1 MSDKFHFNPNTGKVG
16 RCSASVR
23 DCAFADDNGVP
34 EHYDSEDAARS
45 AYEKSQEA
53 NTFSTVSKDRN
64 NNNSAGA
71 SPSDPFGFID
81 DNNTAD
87 AKIVEEVT
95 DVIIIDE
102 DELVPVDREIEKY
115 VPSMSDKKSEA
126 IVKKSQEFVANI
138 ANADD
143 ASKKEMLVGSI
154 SAIGDQAFK
163 NSAMQALSQ
172 IEEGKLGNEMAGS
185 SDVGKDLVSLRSVLQ
200 EIQPTADDFIAKKV
214 LGFIPMGSA
223 LTRWSRKF
231 ESNEKNL
238 KSILKSLDSG
248 GTELEVHNNKLRLK
262 MDGIKQD
269 MTTLRDSQILL
280 NQLDI
285 DLQKQIGEL
294 KQSGDLEK
302 AKELETTALFKVRQ
316 RRADVAQQAVVSL
329 QAFAVSKM
337 IVSNNELL
345 QDNIE
350 RTKSTTVA
358 ALVTAVQTQQA
369 LGYQK
374 KVAEGINSMNSL
386 TNDLILKNSEQLGEN
401 SRMIN
406 EQAMSTAIDPKV
418 LEQSFQN
425 IFRTLDESD
434 AARQKANDRLLEVTN
449 ALENVVQ
456 NARTHSQMRPAI
468 DGNSDRAQ
476 LGQ

>member
-23 DCAFADDNGVP
+23 DCAFADDSGVP
-34 EHYDSEDAARS
+34 EHYDSEGAARA

-53 NTFSTVSKDRN
+53 NTFSTVSKDGN
-64 NNNSAGA
+64 NDDSAG
-71 SPSDPFGFID
+71 SSSSDPFGFID
-81 DNNTAD
+81 DNNTA
-87 AKIVEEVT
+87 VEKT
-95 DVIIIDE
+95 SDVIIIDE
-102 DELVPVDREIEKY
+102 DELVPVDKEIEKY
-115 VPSMSDKKSEA
+115 VPSMSDKKSDA

-143 ASKKEMLVGSI
+143 PSKKEMLVGSI

-316 RRADVAQQAVVSL
+316 RRADVAQQTVVSL